1 MSESPI
7 EPLALGPGEG
17 LAVRNPVGG
26 ILTFKVTADQSGGAV
41 TAIDTVAAPGEGPPL
56 HVHRDEDEIVYAV
69 DGMLRLKLADDLIQA
84 PAGSFVFIPKGTPH
98 TWQNV
103 GDAPA
108 RFFVVVMP
116 AARAFERFFL
126 TYAELPEHERGAEAF
141 ARLADETQALEVL
154 GPPLAQSDPI

>member
-26 ILTFKVTADQSGGAV
+26 ILTFKLTADQSGGAL

-56 HVHRDEDEIVYAV
+56 HIHRDEDEIVYTV
-69 DGMLRLKLADDLIQA
+69 DGTLRLKLADEVIQA
-84 PAGSFVFIPKGTPH
+84 PAGSFAFIPRGTPH

-108 RFFVVVMP
+108 RFFVAVMP
-116 AARAFERFFL
+116 AATAFERFFL
-126 TYAELPEHERGAEAF
+126 TYARFPPHERGAEAF
-141 ARLADETQALEVL
+141 ARPAKDTQALEVV

>member
-17 LAVRNPVGG
+17 LAVRNLVGG
-26 ILTFKVTADQSGGAV
+26 ILTFKLTADQSG
-41 TAIDTVAAPGEGPPL
+41 
-56 HVHRDEDEIVYAV
+56 DE
-69 DGMLRLKLADDLIQA
+69 LIQA
-84 PAGSFVFIPKGTPH
+84 PPGSFVFIPKGTPH

-108 RFFVVVMP
+108 RFFVAVMP
-116 AARAFERFFL
+116 AATAFERFFL
-126 TYAELPEHERGAEAF
+126 TYARLPAHECGPEAF
-141 ARLADETQALEVL
+141 ARLANETQALEVL

>member
-41 TAIDTVAAPGEGPPL
+41 TALDTVAAPGEGPPL

-69 DGMLRLKLADDLIQA
+69 DGMLRLKLADE
-84 PAGSFVFIPKGTPH
+84 
-98 TWQNV
+98 
-103 GDAPA
+103 PA
-108 RFFVVVMP
+108 RFFVAVMP
-116 AARAFERFFL
+116 AATAFERFFL

>member
-69 DGMLRLKLADDLIQA
+69 DGMLRLKLAD
-84 PAGSFVFIPKGTPH
+84 
-98 TWQNV
+98 
-103 GDAPA
+103 APA
-108 RFFVVVMP
+108 RFFVAVMP
-116 AARAFERFFL
+116 APTA
-126 TYAELPEHERGAEAF
+126 HERGAEAF
-141 ARLADETQALEVL
+141 ARLANETQALEIL

>member
-1 MSESPI
+1 MSSLVISGVRSVAGKITRSGLDTRRSRPPASMMVASEVAMASKTATHLENHRRWDHACMSESPI

-69 DGMLRLKLADDLIQA
+69 DGMLRLKLADDLI
-84 PAGSFVFIPKGTPH
+84 
-98 TWQNV
+98 
-103 GDAPA
+103 
-108 RFFVVVMP
+108 
-116 AARAFERFFL
+116 
-126 TYAELPEHERGAEAF
+126 
-141 ARLADETQALEVL
+141 
-154 GPPLAQSDPI
+154 